1 MGPWELY
8 VRFIK
13 GNNYFRTSRME
24 YGKQEACLKILSSWI
39 VEFKKKTWHMIV
51 KSSNDSSELEAYKSA
66 LEEQESRLRKAIYLE
81 DFENLRALGW
91 PEELM
96 DCIKDMSRRTDISDM
111 LYESLITHHFN
122 RSPRH
127 EQELHEE
134 KSGLQ

>member
-13 GNNYFRTSRME
+13 RNNYFRTSRME

-39 VEFKKKTWHMIV
+39 IKYKKEIWQTTV
-51 KSSNDSSELEAYKSA
+51 KSSNDAAELEAYKDA
-66 LEEQESRLRKAIYLE
+66 LEKQESLLRKSIYLE
-81 DFENLRALGW
+81 DMKGLQALGW

-96 DCIKDMSRRTDISDM
+96 ECIKDMPTRTEISDM

-127 EQELHEE
+127 EEELRNEN
-134 KSGLQ
+134 SGLQ